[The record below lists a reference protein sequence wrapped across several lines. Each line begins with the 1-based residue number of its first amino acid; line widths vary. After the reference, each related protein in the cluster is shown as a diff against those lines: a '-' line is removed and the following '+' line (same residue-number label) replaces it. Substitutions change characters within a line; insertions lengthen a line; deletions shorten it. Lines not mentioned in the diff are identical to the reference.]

1 MGRAGAI
8 GEVGGIVGEHASPHA
23 DECSRVAVHRWV
35 VRLGAE
41 HTVPTATILFDV
53 LAADLCRGGHL
64 THAEK
69 MGANVLRLSEA
80 QLRFRQRAP
89 LICQLPPPAYA
100 CQCRRVSS

>member
-53 LAADLCRGGHL
+53 LAADLCREGHL

-80 QLRFRQRAP
+80 QLRFRRACAFDLP
-89 LICQLPPPAYA
+89 APPPHTL
-100 CQCRRVSS
+100 VSAAA